1 MIHPG
6 AKKEEPMF
14 DNLAEYVSVVT
25 RYDFIVS
32 VIAVAMMV
40 YWIGAKL
47 RQWRLEEILRRMWE
61 KRNQE
66 MRSKKLQKDTQEQRV
81 QESKS

>member
-1 MIHPG
+1 
-6 AKKEEPMF
+6 MF
-14 DNLAEYVSVVT
+14 DNLAEYVRVVT

-32 VIAVAMMV
+32 VIAVAMTV
-40 YWIGAKL
+40 HWVGAKL

-66 MRSKKLQKDTQEQRV
+66 MRSRKLQKDTQEQRV